1 MPRKFFYF
9 LLTLGCAVA
18 RAADPAAP
26 PAATLAAP
34 PAAEASDLVRVGG
47 SDLLQTAIGEPL
59 TRYIKQF
66 HLRVTV
72 DMLGSTPAL
81 EDLKSGKV
89 QLAIV
94 AAPVG
99 QSAAPEG
106 FKAIPFCFAV
116 DYIVVNQANPLS
128 SLTLRQVAGIFGES
142 KEAIGDWKQL
152 KLSGDWAN
160 RPIVAYSTSPDDGVV
175 IEMLKYLALERQ
187 PMRPTVHIL
196 NTPDETI
203 ASVANSPN
211 GIGLCGYDPSPLNK
225 VLMISPDKEVTATK
239 PPAAPTPDNI
249 FTGAYPLRLPFFL
262 VYKPANLA
270 QVAPLVRLLLSDAY
284 ATRLRDAHFVPVP
297 DLERN
302 RALLG
307 LDKSN

>member
-1 MPRKFFYF
+1 MLRKLFYV
-9 LLTLGCAVA
+9 LLILGCTVA
-18 RAADPAAP
+18 RAADSAAP
-26 PAATLAAP
+26 PAATA
-34 PAAEASDLVRVGG
+34 PAAGNNTLIDVGG
-47 SDLLQTAIGEPL
+47 SDLLQLAVGEPL

-66 HLRVTV
+66 HLNVAV
-72 DMLGSTPAL
+72 DLHGSTPAV

-89 QLAIV
+89 ELAIV
-94 AAPVG
+94 AAPIG

-116 DYIVVNQANPLS
+116 DYIFVNPANPLD

-142 KEAIGDWKQL
+142 KEAIGEWKQL

-175 IEMLKYLALERQ
+175 IEMLKYLVLDRQ
-187 PMRPTVHIL
+187 PLRPTVHIL

-203 ASVANSPN
+203 AAVGNSPN
-211 GIGLCGYDPSPLNK
+211 GIGLCGYDPGAPSK
-225 VLMISPDKEVTATK
+225 VLLISPDREVNATK
-239 PPAAPTPDNI
+239 PPAPPTPENI
-249 FTGAYPLRLPFFL
+249 SSGAYPLRLPFYL
-262 VYKPANLA
+262 VYSPANQA
-270 QVAPLVRLLLSDAY
+270 RVAPLLRLLLSDAY

-307 LDKSN
+307 LDKPN